1 MTHHLTVSGTRV
13 AYRTL
18 GDGPALVLL
27 HGTGPGSVTW
37 DGVAGH
43 FTDRNTVILPDL
55 GGSDLAED
63 DGAPLTVEGL
73 TRQLAAVIEHS
84 GKAPVDLL
92 GFSLGAV
99 VALSL
104 AATRPELVRRLI
116 PISGWAHTEDAY
128 LRTALQIWLSLAGTP
143 DAFARFSM
151 LTAFSRRHLN
161 SLSPEDLES
170 RATYFQPHPGRLRQ
184 IDLGR
189 RVDLRHL
196 LPRIQ
201 APTLVVGAAH
211 DGLIP
216 VENSRELHAAIPG
229 SSYLELDT
237 GHVSSAERLDDFVKL
252 VRDFTT

>member
-1 MTHHLTVSGTRV
+1 MTRHLTVSGTRV
-13 AYRTL
+13 AYRTV
-18 GDGPALVLL
+18 GDGPGLVLL
-27 HGTGPGSVTW
+27 HGTGPGSSTW
-37 DGVAGH
+37 NGLAER
-43 FTDRNTVILPDL
+43 FADRNTVILPDL
-55 GGSDLAED
+55 GGSDLVED

-73 TRQLAAVIEHS
+73 TEQLAAVIEDS

-116 PISGWAHTEDAY
+116 PVSGWAHTEDAY
-128 LRTALQIWLSLAGTP
+128 LRTALQTWLGLAGNP

-151 LTAFSRRHLN
+151 LTAFSRRYLN
-161 SLSPEDLES
+161 SLDPEDLES
-170 RATYFQPHPGRLRQ
+170 RATYFRPHPNRLRQ

-196 LPRIQ
+196 LPGIT
-201 APTLVVGAAH
+201 APTLVVGAAR

-237 GHVSSAERLDDFVKL
+237 GHVSSVESPDDFVTL